1 MRSFQTK
8 SRLTHKEKP
17 KKSNRGTAKRT
28 QNKRNQLTNRLRKA
42 MQNQS
47 DGRTIRLRKAMK
59 NQSDGRTI
67 RGGSNISDYFTSAK
81 RNLAET
87 RLKRIH
93 NSIVNAANR
102 YNEQA
107 TIIKNKGGNIPGGYP
122 REINGT
128 HAIRFQIDKS
138 GKLIHFDNDR
148 KIPDGYPHHRLSDDE
163 SDNHSIGKEEL

>member
-17 KKSNRGTAKRT
+17 KKSNRDTAKRI
-28 QNKRNQLTNRLRKA
+28 RKA
-42 MQNQS
+42 IRNQS
-47 DGRTIRLRKAMK
+47 DGRT
-59 NQSDGRTI
+59 T

-81 RNLAET
+81 RNLAKT

-107 TIIKNKGGNIPGGYP
+107 
-122 REINGT
+122 
-128 HAIRFQIDKS
+128 
-138 GKLIHFDNDR
+138 LILNDEDF
-148 KIPDGYPHHRLSDDE
+148 PDGYPHKIKNGRAIFFHISPKFNSDKLAYFEDDTNNILLPGNDTAAQE
-163 SDNHSIGKEEL
+163 QLI